1 MGSGKTFECVVSVII
16 PAIKVG
22 RRVITNVDG
31 IDNDAIRAYCQEK
44 FDIEPSKLGS
54 VVHCKNDDVHKENFL
69 PHGADVPTFVQAGDL
84 VCIDE
89 AWRFWGTGSKILK
102 EHAIFFREHRH
113 FVSDFTKVSCDLVLM
128 VQDISDLH
136 RTLKVVVELSFRTT
150 KIKSLGFDK
159 LYRVE
164 MWEGFKQTAKA
175 RNSVENKKYDP
186 EIFPLYSSYVGGNG
200 KELQVDARQ
209 NILRSPKV
217 WGILLLMAVTLPTSI
232 YFVLKFFTPKE
243 SNYKKTTTSAN
254 ANIPEKANE
263 NRKTQG
269 LSHTQPSETWRVVGI
284 LSAGN
289 KRLIVLQGANS
300 QIRVEHPSLF
310 QGDGI
315 TIIGE
320 VDGET
325 LSTWSGKNSTNS
337 MLPEVKK

>member
-44 FDIEPSKLGS
+44 FDVEPSKLGS
-54 VVHCKNDDVHKENFL
+54 VIHCKNDDVHRENFF
-69 PHGADVPTFVQAGDL
+69 PHGTDTHTFVQAGDL

-89 AWRFWGTGSKILK
+89 AWRFWGTSSKILK

-113 FVSDFTKVSCDLVLM
+113 FVSAVTKVSCDLVLM

-164 MWEGFKQTAKA
+164 MWEGFKQTAKT
-175 RNSVENKKYDP
+175 RNSVENKKYDS
-186 EIFPLYSSYVGGNG
+186 EIFPLYSSYMGGKG

-209 NILRSPKV
+209 NILRNPKV
-217 WGILLLMAVTLPTSI
+217 WGILILMIVTLPTAI
-232 YFVLKFFTPKE
+232 YFVIKFFSPKE
-243 SNYKKTTTSAN
+243 SKTKPILEATSI
-254 ANIPEKANE
+254 NIPEKNIDKA
-263 NRKTQG
+263 KTTPTNQ
-269 LSHTQPSETWRVVGI
+269 TQLSETWRVVGR
-284 LSAGN
+284 LSSGN
-289 KRLIVLQGANS
+289 KRFVVLQGANN

-315 TIIGE
+315 TTIGE

-325 LSTWSGKNSTNS
+325 LSMWSGKNNS
-337 MLPEVKK
+337 NSLLPEVKK